1 LPPLSYH
8 QTSTKHETEVASLQT
23 GYDILL
29 LCRPWCLYELRTEL
43 PSADLSGRSN
53 AHTTVHC
60 NYGALRHG
68 HYNLCPGRPISR
80 KAIHRTLR
88 QHGSAL
94 PGLQGGAHSPRYVRH
109 DEFTVRYGLARIYH
123 PTNDIVAETLQA
135 IRGIQPIRYPH
146 LQPLDRRFATVNC
159 ILDILPLAPDQQDR
173 STYWR
178 MFPPGLVPADWVS
191 IIPVQHSCEIHTDSV
206 HLCLEM
212 SQADSSFSQS
222 RYTPGWAWSRDTSCH
237 TFGLWCRFSRSGS
250 SHWFSLCLDRRFTR
264 TSTLLVLQDGY
275 ACLFS
280 VYFYS
285 RTDWT
290 DSK

>member
-43 PSADLSGRSN
+43 PLADLSGRSN

-206 HLCLEM
+206 HLCLE
-212 SQADSSFSQS
+212 
-222 RYTPGWAWSRDTSCH
+222 AWSRDTSCH

-280 VYFYS
+280 VFLLFTN
-285 RTDWT
+285 RLD
-290 DSK
+290 